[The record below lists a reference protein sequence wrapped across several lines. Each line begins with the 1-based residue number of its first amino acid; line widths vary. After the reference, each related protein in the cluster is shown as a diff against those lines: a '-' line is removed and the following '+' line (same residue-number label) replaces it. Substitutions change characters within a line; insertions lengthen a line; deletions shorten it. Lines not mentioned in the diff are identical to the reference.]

1 MFTLHKYYI
10 HLQVLWTHHLSSDY
24 ALFIA
29 LAIIDIEKEKLQ
41 DSDFDFSDIIAVRYI
56 IINAYAS
63 SARNSF

>member
-1 MFTLHKYYI
+1 M
-10 HLQVLWTHHLSSDY
+10 SSDY

-56 IINAYAS
+56 IMNAYAS
-63 SARNSF
+63 SA